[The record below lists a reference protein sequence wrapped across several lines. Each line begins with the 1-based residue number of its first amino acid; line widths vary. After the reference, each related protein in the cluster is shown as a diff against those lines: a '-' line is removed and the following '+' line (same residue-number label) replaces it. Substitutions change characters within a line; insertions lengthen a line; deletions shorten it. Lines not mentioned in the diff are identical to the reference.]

1 MLEYHNNAIEATAGL
16 FSMTTSHKVDS
27 IPLIQLNFII
37 HCLTRILIYYRRKQT
52 VSQQNC
58 LIWQKLAAGVWM
70 YLLAN

>member
-1 MLEYHNNAIEATAGL
+1 MLEYHSNAIEATAGL
-16 FSMTTSHKVDS
+16 FSMTTSHKVVDS

-37 HCLTRILIYYRRKQT
+37 TLFNTLIYYRRKQT